1 MSAKTEENKMKQII
15 IKAFDLVLVL
25 CKKFNIDESH
35 SLKHSMEVYNFALKI
50 YETEVITNPYLEQQ
64 KDIII
69 LSAIL
74 HDTIDKKY
82 VSEDVGIKEISEYMK
97 PYIASEKLD
106 IIFQIITTMSY
117 STVKKNGL
125 PSLNEYQ
132 LAYHIVREADL
143 LAAYDI
149 DRCIMYSMYTKNNNY
164 LLALDAA
171 VILFENRVLQH
182 RKDKLFIT
190 KFSKKLSLQLHKNA
204 KKDIDILTRNLKI

>member
-1 MSAKTEENKMKQII
+1 MEKII
-15 IKAFDLVLVL
+15 IKAFDLVLLL

-35 SLKHSMEVYNFALKI
+35 SLKHSMEVYNFALRI
-50 YETEVITNPYLEQQ
+50 YESEVVENPYLEQQ

-82 VSEDVGIKEISEYMK
+82 VSEEEGIKEIREYMN
-97 PYIASEKLD
+97 PYITSEKLD

-117 STVKKNGL
+117 STVKKNGFPL
-125 PSLNEYQ
+125 LNEYQ

-149 DRCIMYSMYTKNNNY
+149 DRCIMYSMYTKNTNY
-164 LLALDAA
+164 VLALDAA

-190 KFSKKLSLQLHKNA
+190 KFSKKQSLQLHKKA
-204 KKDIDILTRNLKI
+204 EKDIDILMRNIKPLIII

>member
-1 MSAKTEENKMKQII
+1 MEQII
-15 IKAFDLVLVL
+15 INAFDLVMLL

-50 YETEVITNPYLEQQ
+50 YESELLTNGYLEQQ

-69 LSAIL
+69 ISAIL

-82 VSEDVGIKEISEYMK
+82 VSEEVGITEIREYTK
-97 PYIASEKLD
+97 DYISPEKLN

-117 STVKKNGL
+117 SKVKKNGF

-149 DRCIMYSMYTKNNNY
+149 DRCIMYSMYTQNINY
-164 LLALDAA
+164 LLSLDRA
-171 VILFENRVLQH
+171 VILFENRVLKQ
-182 RKDKLFIT
+182 RTDKLFVT
-190 KFSKKLSLQLHKNA
+190 NFSKKFSLQLHKKA
-204 KKDIDILTRNLKI
+204 KKDIDILIRSIKSM